1 MHIQIKNDMD
11 LEKFIDLMLNH
22 PGNIS
27 IEYTNMDG
35 KESLRIN
42 GKDFTE
48 KEEEFDDSEIKE
60 KISLYKKKLE
70 TLDDD
75 TFSNVIERAEK
86 ENMNLSEMNKGLELE
101 SYTEE
106 DARYANDTIDVTTN
120 LIKEV
125 LSDKIEKL
133 IQIYHNF

>member
-1 MHIQIKNDMD
+1 
-11 LEKFIDLMLNH
+11 
-22 PGNIS
+22 
-27 IEYTNMDG
+27 MDG

-48 KEEEFDDSEIKE
+48 KEEFDDSAIKE

-106 DARYANDTIDVTTN
+106 DARYANETIDVTTN

>member
-1 MHIQIKNDMD
+1 MD

-48 KEEEFDDSEIKE
+48 KEEFDDSEIKE

-106 DARYANDTIDVTTN
+106 DARYANETIDVTTN

>member
-1 MHIQIKNDMD
+1 MD

-22 PGNIS
+22 PGDIR
-27 IEYTNMDG
+27 IEYTNVDG
-35 KESLRIN
+35 KESLLIN

-48 KEEEFDDSEIKE
+48 KEEFDDSAIKE

-75 TFSNVIERAEK
+75 TFANVIERAEK

-101 SYTEE
+101 HYTEE
-106 DARYANDTIDVTTN
+106 DAHYASRVIDVMTK

-133 IQIYHNF
+133 IQIYHTF